1 MASSTS
7 IPNADMRHQEYLPS
21 RGRPGYVDVVPF
33 TEVEARDEAI
43 KDWDVIKQVE
53 WRWNDIAR

>member
-1 MASSTS
+1 
-7 IPNADMRHQEYLPS
+7 MRHQEYLPS